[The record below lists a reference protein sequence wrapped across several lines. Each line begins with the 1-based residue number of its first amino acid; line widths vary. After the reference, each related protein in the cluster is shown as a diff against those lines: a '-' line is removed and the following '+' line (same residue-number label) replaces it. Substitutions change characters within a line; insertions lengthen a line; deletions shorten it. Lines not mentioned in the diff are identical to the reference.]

1 MRWGGGSCGKAIA
14 AAAAAAAGNVEV
26 WLNKVKEII

>member
-1 MRWGGGSCGKAIA
+1 MRWGGGSCGKAI